1 MPKTRRRAGD
11 RTAGAGWQLCC
22 LIDRAEELKFLNC
35 LFRILG
41 NTRTACMNK
50 QFNCS
55 LGFERRLRI
64 ELSKTGIPFRLYDAD
79 KKRKRI
85 AINPNGIFED
95 SVFTNDL
102 RAIA

>member
-1 MPKTRRRAGD
+1 MRNSSTVRRYSAKRLGN
-11 RTAGAGWQLCC
+11 RGPPQVTGV
-22 LIDRAEELKFLNC
+22 LIELFVE
-35 LFRILG
+35 FRILG